1 MDEEGLWRLFFHT
14 GLPEVWMALRAAQE
28 ERCVPEDEPAMTA
41 FAVRPPGKL
50 ES

>member
-14 GLPEVWMALRAAQE
+14 GLPEVWLALRGTQE
-28 ERCVPEDEPAMTA
+28 ERCAPEYEPAMTA
-41 FAVRPPGKL
+41 FALQPPREI